1 MDTNQNFHFEG
12 KEIQVKVID
21 NEPWFLAGDIA
32 KALNIKNVSEMVRGA
47 NIKENER
54 NIFPNKTRGGKQKQI
69 FVTRLGLK
77 KVLANSKKPNAAQLS
92 ESLGLEMCIY
102 TKVEASHIG
111 NIRKAFKNILSIDE
125 YAVGRYN
132 VDLYFPS
139 LNLVIEC
146 DQNNHNHYNRQ
157 TEKERENYIKDK
169 LGCTF
174 IRFNPDE
181 PGFMIGDVIYKI
193 SRFIQ
198 THKS

>member
-1 MDTNQNFHFEG
+1 MENNQTFHFQG
-12 KEIQVKVID
+12 KEIQIKVVN
-21 NEPWFLAGDIA
+21 NEPWFLAADIA
-32 KALNIKNVSEMVRGA
+32 KALAVKDTSRMIDNARV
-47 NIKENER
+47 KENEK
-54 NIFPNKTRGGKQKQI
+54 NIFPNKTRGGEQKQI

-77 KVLANSKKPNAAQLS
+77 KVLANSKKANAGQLS

-111 NIRKAFKNILSIDE
+111 NIRKAFKDVLSIDE
-125 YAVGRYN
+125 YAVGKYN

-146 DQNNHNHYNRQ
+146 DQNNHNDYNKQ
-157 TEKERENYIKDK
+157 TEKEREDYIKDK

-193 SRFIQ
+193 SKFIQ
-198 THKS
+198 KHKS

>member
-1 MDTNQNFHFEG
+1 METNQTFYFQGE
-12 KEIQVKVID
+12 EIQVKVIN
-21 NEPWFLAGDIA
+21 NETWFLAGDIA
-32 KALNIKNVSEMVRGA
+32 KALNIRNVSDMVKGA
-47 NIKENER
+47 NIKENEK
-54 NIFPNKTRGGKQKQI
+54 NIFPNKKKGCERNKL

-77 KVLANSKKPNAAQLS
+77 KLLANSKKANAAQLS
-92 ESLGLEMCIY
+92 ESLGLEMSIY

-111 NIRKAFKNILSIDE
+111 NIRKAFKDILSIDE
-125 YAVGRYN
+125 YAVERYN

-193 SRFIQ
+193 SKFIQ
-198 THKS
+198 EHKS

>member
-1 MDTNQNFHFEG
+1 MENNQTFHFQG
-12 KEIQVKVID
+12 KEIQIKVVN
-21 NEPWFLAGDIA
+21 NEPWFLAADIA
-32 KALNIKNVSEMVRGA
+32 KALAVKDTSRMIDNARV
-47 NIKENER
+47 KENEK
-54 NIFPNKTRGGKQKQI
+54 NIFPNKTRGGEQKQI

-77 KVLANSKKPNAAQLS
+77 KVLANSKKANAAQLS

-111 NIRKAFKNILSIDE
+111 NIRKAFKDILSIDE
-125 YAVGRYN
+125 YAVGKYN

-146 DQNNHNHYNRQ
+146 DQNNHNDYNKQ
-157 TEKERENYIKDK
+157 TEKEREDYIKDK

-193 SRFIQ
+193 SKFIQ
-198 THKS
+198 KHKS

>member
-1 MDTNQNFHFEG
+1 METNQTFYFQGE
-12 KEIQVKVID
+12 EIQVKVIN
-21 NEPWFLAGDIA
+21 NETWFLAGDIA

-146 DQNNHNHYNRQ
+146 DQNNHNYYNRQ

-193 SRFIQ
+193 SKFIQ
-198 THKS
+198 KHKS

>member
-77 KVLANSKKPNAAQLS
+77 KVLANSKKANAAQLS

-102 TKVEASHIG
+102 TRVEASHIG
-111 NIRKAFKNILSIDE
+111 NIRKAFKDVLSIDE
-125 YAVGRYN
+125 YAVGKYN

>member
-181 PGFMIGDVIYKI
+181 PGFMVGDIIYQI
-193 SRFIQ
+193 SKFIQ
-198 THKS
+198 KHKS

>member
-92 ESLGLEMCIY
+92 ESLGLDMCIY
-102 TKVEASHIG
+102 TRVEASHIG
-111 NIRKAFKNILSIDE
+111 NIRKAFKDILSIDE
-125 YAVGRYN
+125 YAVGKYN

-139 LNLVIEC
+139 FNLVIEC
-146 DQNNHNHYNRQ
+146 DQNNHNHYNKQ
-157 TEKERENYIKDK
+157 AEKERENYIKDK

-174 IRFNPDE
+174 IRFNPDK

-193 SRFIQ
+193 SKFLQ
-198 THKS
+198 KHKS

>member
-1 MDTNQNFHFEG
+1 MENNQTFHFQG
-12 KEIQVKVID
+12 KEIQIKVVN
-21 NEPWFLAGDIA
+21 NEPWFLAADIA
-32 KALNIKNVSEMVRGA
+32 KALAVKDTSRMIDNARV
-47 NIKENER
+47 KENEK
-54 NIFPNKTRGGKQKQI
+54 NIFPNKTRGGEQKQI

-77 KVLANSKKPNAAQLS
+77 KVLANSKKANAAQLS
-92 ESLGLEMCIY
+92 ESLGLEMSIY

-111 NIRKAFKNILSIDE
+111 NIRKAFKDILSIDE
-125 YAVGRYN
+125 YAVGKYN

-139 LNLVIEC
+139 FNLVIEC
-146 DQNNHNHYNRQ
+146 DQNNHNDYNKQ

-193 SRFIQ
+193 SKFIQ
-198 THKS
+198 EHKS

>member
-1 MDTNQNFHFEG
+1 MDTSQNFHFEG

-77 KVLANSKKPNAAQLS
+77 KVLANSKKANAAQLS

-111 NIRKAFKNILSIDE
+111 NIRKAFKDVLSIDE
-125 YAVGRYN
+125 YGVGRYN
-132 VDLYFPS
+132 VDLYFPP

-146 DQNNHNHYNRQ
+146 DQKNHNHYNRQ

-193 SRFIQ
+193 SKFIQ
-198 THKS
+198 EHKS

>member
-1 MDTNQNFHFEG
+1 MENNQTFHFQG
-12 KEIQVKVID
+12 KEIQITVVN
-21 NEPWFLAGDIA
+21 NEPWFLAADIA
-32 KALNIKNVSEMVRGA
+32 KALAVKDTSRMIDNARV
-47 NIKENER
+47 KENEK
-54 NIFPNKTRGGKQKQI
+54 NIFPNKTRGGEQKQI

-77 KVLANSKKPNAAQLS
+77 KVLANSKKANAAQLS

-111 NIRKAFKNILSIDE
+111 NIRKAFKDVLSIDE
-125 YAVGRYN
+125 YAVGKYN

-146 DQNNHNHYNRQ
+146 DQNNHNDYNKQ
-157 TEKERENYIKDK
+157 TEKEREDYIKDK

-193 SRFIQ
+193 SKFIQ
-198 THKS
+198 KHKS

>member
-1 MDTNQNFHFEG
+1 MENNQTFHFQG
-12 KEIQVKVID
+12 KEIQIKVVN
-21 NEPWFLAGDIA
+21 NEPWFLAADIA
-32 KALNIKNVSEMVRGA
+32 KALAVKDTSRMIDNARV
-47 NIKENER
+47 KENEK
-54 NIFPNKTRGGKQKQI
+54 NIFPNKTRGGEQKQI

-77 KVLANSKKPNAAQLS
+77 KVLANSKKANAAQLS

-111 NIRKAFKNILSIDE
+111 NIRKAFKDVLSIDE
-125 YAVGRYN
+125 YAVGKYN

-146 DQNNHNHYNRQ
+146 DQNNHNDYNKQ
-157 TEKERENYIKDK
+157 TEKEREDYIKDK

-193 SRFIQ
+193 SKFIQ
-198 THKS
+198 KHKS

>member
-92 ESLGLEMCIY
+92 ESLGLGMCIY
-102 TKVEASHIG
+102 TRVEASHIG
-111 NIRKAFKNILSIDE
+111 NIRKAFKDILSIDE
-125 YAVGRYN
+125 YAVGKYN

-181 PGFMIGDVIYKI
+181 PGFMVGDIIYQI
-193 SRFIQ
+193 SKFIQ
-198 THKS
+198 KHKS

>member
-1 MDTNQNFHFEG
+1 MDTNQTFHFQG
-12 KEIQVKVID
+12 KEIQIKIVD
-21 NEPWFLAGDIA
+21 NEPWFLAADIA
-32 KALNIKNVSEMVRGA
+32 KALTVKDTSRMIENARV
-47 NIKENER
+47 KENEK
-54 NIFPNKTRGGKQKQI
+54 NIFPNKTRGCERKKL

-77 KVLANSKKPNAAQLS
+77 KVLANSKKANAAQLS
-92 ESLGLEMCIY
+92 ESLGLEMSIY

-111 NIRKAFKNILSIDE
+111 NIRKAFKDILSIDE
-125 YAVGRYN
+125 YAVGKYN

-139 LNLVIEC
+139 FNLVIEC
-146 DQNNHNHYNRQ
+146 DQNNHNDYNKQ

-193 SRFIQ
+193 SKFIQ
-198 THKS
+198 KHKS

>member
-1 MDTNQNFHFEG
+1 METNQTFYFQGE
-12 KEIQVKVID
+12 EIQVKVIN
-21 NEPWFLAGDIA
+21 NETWFLAGDIA

-77 KVLANSKKPNAAQLS
+77 KVLASSKKPNAAQLS
-92 ESLGLEMCIY
+92 ESLGLGMCIY
-102 TKVEASHIG
+102 TRVEASHIG
-111 NIRKAFKNILSIDE
+111 NIRKAFKDILSMDE
-125 YAVGRYN
+125 YGVGKYN

-146 DQNNHNHYNRQ
+146 DQKNHNDYNKQ

-193 SRFIQ
+193 SKFIQ

>member
-1 MDTNQNFHFEG
+1 MENNQTFHFQG
-12 KEIQVKVID
+12 KEIQIKVVN
-21 NEPWFLAGDIA
+21 NEPWFLAADIA
-32 KALNIKNVSEMVRGA
+32 KALAVKDTSRMIDNARV
-47 NIKENER
+47 KENEK
-54 NIFPNKTRGGKQKQI
+54 NIFPNKTRGGEQKQI

-77 KVLANSKKPNAAQLS
+77 KVLANSKKANAAQLS

-111 NIRKAFKNILSIDE
+111 NIRKAFKDVLSIDE
-125 YAVGRYN
+125 YAVGKYN

-146 DQNNHNHYNRQ
+146 DQNNHNHYNKQ
-157 TEKERENYIKDK
+157 AEKKRKNYIKNK

-174 IRFNPDE
+174 IRFNPDK

-193 SRFIQ
+193 SKFLQ
-198 THKS
+198 KHKS

>member
-1 MDTNQNFHFEG
+1 MENNQTFHFQG
-12 KEIQVKVID
+12 KEIQIKIID
-21 NEPWFLAGDIA
+21 NEPWFLASDIA
-32 KALNIKNVSEMVRGA
+32 KALNVKDTSVMVRCA
-47 NIKENER
+47 RVKEDEKNILPNRRKGVER
-54 NIFPNKTRGGKQKQI
+54 QHI

-77 KVLANSKKPNAAQLS
+77 KILANSKKANAAQLS
-92 ESLGLEMCIY
+92 ESLGLDMCIY
-102 TKVEASHIG
+102 TRVEASHIG
-111 NIRKAFKNILSIDE
+111 NIRKAFKDVLSIDE
-125 YAVGRYN
+125 YAVGKYN

-181 PGFMIGDVIYKI
+181 PGFMVGDIIYQI
-193 SRFIQ
+193 SKFIQ
-198 THKS
+198 KHKS

>member
-125 YAVGRYN
+125 YAVGKYN

-181 PGFMIGDVIYKI
+181 PGFMVGDIIYQI
-193 SRFIQ
+193 SKFIQ
-198 THKS
+198 KHKS

>member
-1 MDTNQNFHFEG
+1 METNQAFRFQG
-12 KEIQVKVID
+12 KEIQIKVIE
-21 NEPWFLAGDIA
+21 NMPWFLAADIA
-32 KALNIKNVSEMVRGA
+32 KALSVKNVSMMVDNA
-47 NIKENER
+47 NVKENEK
-54 NIFPNKTRGGKQKQI
+54 NIFPNKTRGGEQKQI

-77 KVLANSKKPNAAQLS
+77 KVLASSKKPNAAQLS
-92 ESLGLEMCIY
+92 ESLGLGMCIY
-102 TKVEASHIG
+102 TRVEASHIG
-111 NIRKAFKNILSIDE
+111 NIRKAFKDVLSIDE
-125 YAVGRYN
+125 YAVGKYN

-181 PGFMIGDVIYKI
+181 PGFMVGDIIYQI
-193 SRFIQ
+193 SKFIQ
-198 THKS
+198 KHKS

>member
-1 MDTNQNFHFEG
+1 MDNNQTFHFQG
-12 KEIQVKVID
+12 KEIQIKVIN
-21 NEPWFLAGDIA
+21 NEAWFLVADIA
-32 KALNIKNVSEMVRGA
+32 KALSVRNVSDMVKNARV
-47 NIKENER
+47 KENEK
-54 NIFPNKTRGGKQKQI
+54 NIFPNKTRGCERKQI

-92 ESLGLEMCIY
+92 ESLGLGMCIY
-102 TKVEASHIG
+102 TRVEASHIG
-111 NIRKAFKNILSIDE
+111 NIRKAFKDVLSIDE
-125 YAVGRYN
+125 YAVGKYN

-139 LNLVIEC
+139 FNLVIEC
-146 DQNNHNHYNRQ
+146 DQNNHNDYNKQ

-193 SRFIQ
+193 SKFIQ
-198 THKS
+198 KHKS

>member
-1 MDTNQNFHFEG
+1 MENNQTFHFQG
-12 KEIQVKVID
+12 KEIQIKVVN
-21 NEPWFLAGDIA
+21 NEPWFLAADIA
-32 KALNIKNVSEMVRGA
+32 KALAVKDTSRMIDNARV
-47 NIKENER
+47 KENEK
-54 NIFPNKTRGGKQKQI
+54 NIFPNKTRGGEQKQI

-77 KVLANSKKPNAAQLS
+77 KVLANSKKANAAQLS

-102 TKVEASHIG
+102 IKVEASHIG
-111 NIRKAFKNILSIDE
+111 NIRKAFKDILSIDE
-125 YAVGRYN
+125 YAVGKYN

-193 SRFIQ
+193 SKFIQ
-198 THKS
+198 KHKS

>member
-1 MDTNQNFHFEG
+1 METNQTFYFQGE
-12 KEIQVKVID
+12 EIQVKVIN
-21 NEPWFLAGDIA
+21 NETWFLAGDIA

-193 SRFIQ
+193 SKFIQ
-198 THKS
+198 EHKS

>member
-77 KVLANSKKPNAAQLS
+77 KVLASSKKPNAAQLS
-92 ESLGLEMCIY
+92 ESLGLGMCIY
-102 TKVEASHIG
+102 TRVEASHIG
-111 NIRKAFKNILSIDE
+111 NIRKAFKDVLSIDE
-125 YAVGRYN
+125 YAVGKYN

>member
-1 MDTNQNFHFEG
+1 
-12 KEIQVKVID
+12 
-21 NEPWFLAGDIA
+21 
-32 KALNIKNVSEMVRGA
+32 MVRGA

-111 NIRKAFKNILSIDE
+111 NIRKAFKDVLSIDE
-125 YAVGRYN
+125 YAVGKYN

-139 LNLVIEC
+139 FNLVIEC
-146 DQNNHNHYNRQ
+146 DQNNHNHYNKQGR
-157 TEKERENYIKDK
+157 K
-169 LGCTF
+169 
-174 IRFNPDE
+174 
-181 PGFMIGDVIYKI
+181 
-193 SRFIQ
+193 
-198 THKS
+198 

>member
-77 KVLANSKKPNAAQLS
+77 KVLASSKKPNAAQLS
-92 ESLGLEMCIY
+92 ESLGLGMCIY
-102 TKVEASHIG
+102 TRVEASHIG
-111 NIRKAFKNILSIDE
+111 NIRKAFKDVLSIDE
-125 YAVGRYN
+125 YAVGKYN

-146 DQNNHNHYNRQ
+146 DQNNHNHYNKQ
-157 TEKERENYIKDK
+157 AEEERENYIKDK

-174 IRFNPDE
+174 IRFNPDK
-181 PGFMIGDVIYKI
+181 PGFMIGDIIYEI
-193 SRFIQ
+193 SKFIEK
-198 THKS
+198 HKS

>member
-77 KVLANSKKPNAAQLS
+77 KVLASSKKPNAAQLS
-92 ESLGLEMCIY
+92 ESLGLGMCIY
-102 TKVEASHIG
+102 TRVEASHIG
-111 NIRKAFKNILSIDE
+111 NIRKAFKDVLSIDE
-125 YAVGRYN
+125 YAVGKYN

-181 PGFMIGDVIYKI
+181 PGFMVGDIIYQI
-193 SRFIQ
+193 SKFIQ
-198 THKS
+198 KHKS